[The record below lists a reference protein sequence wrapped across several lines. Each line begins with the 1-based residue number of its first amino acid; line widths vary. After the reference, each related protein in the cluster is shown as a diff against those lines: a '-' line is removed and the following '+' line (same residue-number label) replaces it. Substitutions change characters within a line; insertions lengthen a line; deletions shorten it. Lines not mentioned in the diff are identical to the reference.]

1 MWLKEHGPLAI
12 LDSPIRLKKVLIPY
26 PQKYLGSNKKKYE
39 QYEGLVTTDHNPCLW
54 TNISYESKPWRN
66 VYNKALEYLND
77 WKENKINDTEL
88 LHSLRYVAYGYNNEG
103 DDKRNYDDEEVIW
116 YGNLTIKHKL
126 L

>member
-1 MWLKEHGPLAI
+1 MIKLEFWNGQI
-12 LDSPIRLKKVLIPY
+12 
-26 PQKYLGSNKKKYE
+26 SNKKKYE